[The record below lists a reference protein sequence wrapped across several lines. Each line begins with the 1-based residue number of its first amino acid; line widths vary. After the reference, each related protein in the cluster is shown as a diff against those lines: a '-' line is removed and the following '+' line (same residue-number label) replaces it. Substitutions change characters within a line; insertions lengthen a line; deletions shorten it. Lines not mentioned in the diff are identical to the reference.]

1 MLALRAT
8 RILLSASSGAGPAL
22 RTGPSIANGYVLRNI
37 ASKPKFDYR
46 WIQWGSFVTL
56 AGFLAGGTMY
66 MSQDLEKALRA
77 TRILLSASSG
87 AGPALRTGPSIANGY
102 VLRNIA
108 SKPKFDYRW
117 IQWGSFVTLAGFL
130 AGGTMYMSQDLE
142 KGGDFNLIDHN
153 GKPCSLA
160 SFRGKWV
167 LLYFGF
173 CHCPDICP
181 EQLERLVEIGDRIA
195 LTGAT
200 NQTLVPVFLTV
211 DYERDTPDVVAGY
224 VKGIQSSNEDLGR
237 ELKGIPIS
245 ALPTATVSESLEFRS
260 L

>member
-66 MSQDLEKALRA
+66 MSQDLEKEKRRA
-77 TRILLSASSG
+77 NRSFG
-87 AGPALRTGPSIANGY
+87 RPAI
-102 VLRNIA
+102 
-108 SKPKFDYRW
+108 
-117 IQWGSFVTLAGFL
+117 
-130 AGGTMYMSQDLE
+130 
-142 KGGDFNLIDHN
+142 GGDFNLIDHN

-181 EQLERLVEIGDRIA
+181 EQLERLVEIGDRIEFSPNLVG
-195 LTGAT
+195 LTGTKEEIDKVAKLYRIYYSAGPKDVDGDYIVDHT
-200 NQTLVPVFLTV
+200 VVMYLLDPNGEFCTYYGQVKPVP
-211 DYERDTPDVVAGY
+211 EICRDILAKMAEF
-224 VKGIQSSNEDLGR
+224 KG
-237 ELKGIPIS
+237 
-245 ALPTATVSESLEFRS
+245 
-260 L
+260 

>member
-8 RILLSASSGAGPAL
+8 RILLSASSGAGPAF
-22 RTGPSIANGYVLRNI
+22 RAAPFIANGYVLRNI

-46 WIQWGSFVTL
+46 WLQWGSFVTL

-66 MSQDLEKALRA
+66 MSQDLEKEKR
-77 TRILLSASSG
+77 RVNQSFG
-87 AGPALRTGPSIANGY
+87 RPAI
-102 VLRNIA
+102 
-108 SKPKFDYRW
+108 
-117 IQWGSFVTLAGFL
+117 
-130 AGGTMYMSQDLE
+130 
-142 KGGDFNLIDHN
+142 GGDFNLVDHN

-195 LTGAT
+195 LTGET
-200 NQTLVPVFLTV
+200 KQTLVPVFLTV
-211 DYERDTPDVVAGY
+211 DYERDTPDVVAEY
-224 VKGIQSSNEDLGR
+224 VKEFSPNLVGLTGTKEEIDKVAKLYRIYYSAGPKDVDGDYIVDHTVVMYLLDPNGEFCTYYGQVKPVPEIYRDILAKMA
-237 ELKGIPIS
+237 EFKG
-245 ALPTATVSESLEFRS
+245 
-260 L
+260 